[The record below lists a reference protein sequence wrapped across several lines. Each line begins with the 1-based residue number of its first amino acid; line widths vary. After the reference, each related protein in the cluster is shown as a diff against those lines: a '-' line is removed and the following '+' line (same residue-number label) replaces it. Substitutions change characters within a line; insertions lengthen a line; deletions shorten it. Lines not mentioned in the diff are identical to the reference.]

1 MGEEESVMI
10 PAETA
15 DADVEGNTANQDQTD
30 EKSAKKAE
38 KKPLVVNP
46 KNAERKQPDSLCCGC

>member
-1 MGEEESVMI
+1 MISIMGGCALGEEESVMI

-38 KKPLVVNP
+38 KNLWW
-46 KNAERKQPDSLCCGC
+46 